1 MVTAKDIIEIAKNA
15 KLDSDVDLDKID
27 VDKKIMEQGIDS
39 LDFTKLLFEIEDTFG
54 IEVPDEDYNAKS
66 WDTINKI
73 VEKVNA
79 LKVGN

>member
-15 KLDSDVDLDKID
+15 KLDSAID
-27 VDKKIMEQGIDS
+27 FDNFDADKKIMEQGVDS
-39 LDFTKLLFEIEDTFG
+39 LDFTKLLFEIEDTFE

>member
-15 KLDSDVDLDKID
+15 KLDSAIDFDNFD
-27 VDKKIMEQGIDS
+27 VDKKIMEQGVDS
-39 LDFTKLLFEIEDTFG
+39 LDFTKLLFEIEDTLE
-54 IEVPDEDYNAKS
+54 IEVPDEEYNAKS